1 MNINYD
7 DLNVL
12 QKYLY
17 NQVNYSVFL
26 EGMMIIYNDE
36 NYIKPLWKQFQ
47 SNGIGFI
54 ISRSERKFFDW
65 LLKRIET
72 ENYKG

>member
-1 MNINYD
+1 MNLNYD
-7 DLNVL
+7 DLNIL

-26 EGMMIIYNDE
+26 EGMMTIYNDE
-36 NYIKPLWKQFQ
+36 NYIEPLWHQFQ
-47 SNGIGFI
+47 ANGIGFI
-54 ISRSERKFFDW
+54 ISRSERKLFDW
-65 LLKRIET
+65 LLNRIET